1 MIWQIVLLAGIVI
14 VQQLTIFGL
23 INRLMLMHGVSPLRL
38 PSVKKLWHDP
48 TPKPEKTEKLKPLFT
63 VPLNI

>member
-1 MIWQIVLLAGIVI
+1 MIWTIAILSGIVI

-48 TPKPEKTEKLKPLFT
+48 TPKSEKAEKPKPLFT